1 MTIRFLAVVF
11 ILLGAALAPFGIV
24 GGVAGAQDGTSS
36 GVRPHANQNITS
48 FTLDSGMRVVLA
60 PDFRSPVVVHMV
72 WYKAGAVDEP
82 PGKTGIAHM
91 LEHMMFKGT
100 DTLAPGEFSRRVAKL
115 GGQDN
120 AFTSQ
125 DYTAY
130 YQKIARD
137 NLAQVV
143 GLEADRIANLNI
155 SDETFQPERDV
166 VLEERNMRVDS
177 KPISLFF
184 ELFNK
189 KHFPAH
195 PYGNPVIGW
204 RAHIENYTLEDARS
218 WYHKFYAPQS
228 AIVVFAGALAED
240 EARWLAETYYSDLEN
255 PAVTPER
262 PTVQPAPLFK
272 EAKRFEHTDP
282 RTQLPLWVRS
292 YRAPSLHAGV
302 AGAPAPTPTKIAAL
316 TLLSDVL
323 GGGLTSRL
331 YQSLVMDKKLADS
344 ASARYRALSRYES
357 SLSVVVQPKKGVSL
371 EKIEREVERVIADL
385 KKNGLTQ
392 DELSRA
398 KIKAKSADI
407 FARDDLFEAAYRL
420 GIWLTVGG
428 TLDGY
433 RNWLSDIDAVTLED
447 VRLMADRVI
456 VKQQSTTGI
465 LLPEQTE

>member
-1 MTIRFLAVVF
+1 MGTRFLKILVV
-11 ILLGAALAPFGIV
+11 LGALLAPFCAV
-24 GGVAGAQDGTSS
+24 DAADQK
-36 GVRPHANQNITS
+36 ITE
-48 FTLDSGMRVVLA
+48 FTLENGMRVVLA

-82 PGKTGIAHM
+82 EGKTGIAHM

-100 DTLAPGEFSRRVAKL
+100 DNVPPGEFSKRVAKL

-143 GLEADRIANLNI
+143 QLESDRIANLNI

-166 VLEERNMRVDS
+166 ILEERNMRVDS

-184 ELFNK
+184 EKLNK
-189 KHFPAH
+189 KHLPNH

-204 RAHIENYTLEDARS
+204 RKDIENYTLNDAQD
-218 WYHKFYAPQS
+218 WYKKFYAPQN

-240 EARWLAETYYSDLEN
+240 EARWLAETYYGELEN
-255 PAVTPER
+255 PAVIPER
-262 PTVQPAPLFK
+262 PEVKPTPLFD
-272 EAKRFEHTDP
+272 EVKRFTYADP

-292 YRAPSLHAGV
+292 YRAPGMHAGI
-302 AGAPAPTPTKIAAL
+302 AGAPAPGKSDVAAL
-316 TLLSDVL
+316 SLLADVL

-331 YQSLVMDKKLADS
+331 YQHLVMDKKLADS
-344 ASARYRALSRYES
+344 TSASYRALSRYES
-357 SLSVVVQPKKGVSL
+357 SFDIVVQPKKGVSL
-371 EKIEREVERVIADL
+371 NKIEREVEKVIKTL
-385 KKNGLTQ
+385 QKEGLTS
-392 DELSRA
+392 DELARA
-398 KIKAKSADI
+398 KTQAKSADV
-407 FARDDLFEAAYRL
+407 FARDDLFHAAYRL

-428 TLDGY
+428 TTEGY
-433 RNWLSDIDAVTLED
+433 RNWLENIEAVSLES
-447 VRLMADRVI
+447 VSKMADRVLT
-456 VKQQSTTGI
+456 KQQSTTGI
-465 LLPEQTE
+465 LLPADGSGK